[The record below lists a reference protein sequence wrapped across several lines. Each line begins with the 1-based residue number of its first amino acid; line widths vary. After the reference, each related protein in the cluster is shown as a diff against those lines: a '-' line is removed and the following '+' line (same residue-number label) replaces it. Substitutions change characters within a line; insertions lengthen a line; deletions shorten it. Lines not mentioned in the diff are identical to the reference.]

1 MIEVMDLSWD
11 SPTVLA
17 AFRNPRKVAGL
28 KPEVLPDP

>member
-11 SPTVLA
+11 SPTVPA